1 MHPQAPR
8 RAEPGIVDRRLE
20 EMKAEALADEIG
32 QEAEIAQL
40 GIARGCALQLEIPGR
55 HAADIEDGNLDV
67 VAGEGS
73 PERPVGPQPPLEP
86 QPGLAH
92 LAIEIAVEGG
102 CPALR
107 PPPPAPGASTA
118 PRRPQCRR

>member
-40 GIARGCALQLEIPGR
+40 GIARGCVLQLEIPGR

-67 VAGEGS
+67 VVGEAS
-73 PERPVGPQPPLEP
+73 PELSVGLLTQLER
-86 QPGLAH
+86 QQGLACVDI
-92 LAIEIAVEGG
+92 AISVCSG
-102 CPALR
+102 
-107 PPPPAPGASTA
+107 
-118 PRRPQCRR
+118 